1 MTDNKPLS
9 IEEVN
14 YIRKKQ
20 GEYYGYP
27 PCCVRSFLAFMNGK
41 GKRHPI
47 QNKNSHP
54 EGFVPCL
61 KHAKLLDKKQTT
73 MRDLIQHRVCSLTF
87 TFDNYMNSESF
98 QNSYS
103 LSIQDKVVFQAW
115 IEKNKKVRK

>member
-1 MTDNKPLS
+1 MTD
-9 IEEVN
+9 IEEIN

-20 GEYYGYP
+20 GEWFGYP

-61 KHAKLLDKKQTT
+61 KHAKLLEKKQIT
-73 MRDLIQHRVCSLTF
+73 MREVIQHRVCSIRF
-87 TFDNYMNSESF
+87 AFDDYMNSENF
-98 QNSYS
+98 RNAYQQA
-103 LSIQDKVVFQAW
+103 IEDKVVFQAW
-115 IEKNKKVRK
+115 IQESKEKRVRK